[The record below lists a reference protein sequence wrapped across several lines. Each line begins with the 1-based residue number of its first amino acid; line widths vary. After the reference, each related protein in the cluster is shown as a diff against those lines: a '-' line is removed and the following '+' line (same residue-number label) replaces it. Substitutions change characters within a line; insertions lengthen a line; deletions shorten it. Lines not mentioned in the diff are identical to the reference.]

1 MKKIDKILLVDD
13 DEVANFLNQLIIERL
28 GVAEDLEIV
37 LNGQEALDYL
47 KEYYQHADQASLQK
61 ILIVLDLNMP
71 VMNGF
76 DFLEE
81 LEKQSHWNKTNR
93 FIVILTSSENPSDI
107 EGIKN
112 YSIYGYEKKPLTEEK
127 LKKLISSIV

>member
-13 DEVANFLNQLIIERL
+13 DEVTNFLNQLVIERL
-28 GVAEDLEIV
+28 GGAEHLEIA
-37 LNGQEALDYL
+37 LNGEEALNYL
-47 KEYYQHADQASLQK
+47 KEYYQHADLASLQK

-71 VMNGF
+71 VMDGF

-81 LEKQSHWNKTNR
+81 LEKQSHWNKANR
-93 FIVILTSSENPSDI
+93 FIIILTSSENPADI
-107 EGIKN
+107 ERTKN

-127 LKKLISSIV
+127 LKKWIGSIV